1 MKTMGGLS
9 LAIASSFVGVAC
21 ARQAPL
27 SANPVATPPR
37 ATAPA
42 PVYDVP
48 AMSTFSVALLSP
60 MGTRLSAPGDSFRA
74 RVISPLTTLRGYTL
88 VPVGS
93 VLKGRVVAV
102 EQAPASRLRLK
113 FETVTTTTGAV
124 PVHATLAEV
133 QPNPSF
139 VVRQPRRAD
148 GLVSDYDVTLD
159 GVPAVPVGG
168 RGEPSVA
175 ASHSD
180 IRLATKTQLQIVLVH
195 PLRVGR
201 D

>member
-1 MKTMGGLS
+1 MKAIARLS
-9 LAIASSFVGVAC
+9 VAIASSFVGVAC
-21 ARQAPL
+21 ARQAPP
-27 SANPVATPPR
+27 SANPVAPPPR

-60 MGTRLSAPGDSFRA
+60 VGTRLSAPGDSFRA
-74 RVISPLTTLRGYTL
+74 KVLSPLTTLRGYTL

-93 VLKGRVVAV
+93 VLKGHVVAV

-113 FETVTTTTGAV
+113 FETVTTTTGPV
-124 PVHATLAEV
+124 PVYATLAEV

-139 VVRQPRRAD
+139 VVRQSRRAD
-148 GLVSDYDVTLD
+148 GEYDVTLD

-180 IRLATKTQLQIVLVH
+180 IRLAAKTQLQVVLVH

-201 D
+201 Q

>member
-1 MKTMGGLS
+1 MKTMRGFS
-9 LAIASSFVGVAC
+9 LAIVSSLIAVAC
-21 ARQAPL
+21 AGKAPPP
-27 SANPVATPPR
+27 ANLAATPPR
-37 ATAPA
+37 AAAPA

-48 AMSTFSVALLSP
+48 ALSTFSVALLNP
-60 MGTRLSAPGDSFRA
+60 VGTRLSAPGDSFRA
-74 RVISPLTTLRGYTL
+74 KVLSPLTTLRGYTL

-102 EQAPASRLRLK
+102 DQAPASRLRLK
-113 FETVTTTTGAV
+113 FETVTTTAGPV
-124 PVHATLAEV
+124 PVYATLADV

-139 VVRQPRRAD
+139 VVRQSRRTD
-148 GLVSDYDVTLD
+148 GDYDVTLD

-168 RGEPSVA
+168 RGELSVA
-175 ASHSD
+175 AAHSD

-201 D
+201 N